1 MPWRVRIMSWD
12 ISIINVVRVKPVITP
27 IIDVGI
33 NIIHNIIKCT
43 LITNYMIMIQR
54 LPCKCNSPF
63 VCLAFHCAFDL
74 TDHYGKTT
82 VMMEIL

>member
-1 MPWRVRIMSWD
+1 MSWD
-12 ISIINVVRVKPVITP
+12 IRIINVVRVKPVITP
-27 IIDVGI
+27 IIDVGINIIDVGI

-43 LITNYMIMIQR
+43 LITNYMIMIPR
-54 LPCKCNSPF
+54 LPGKCNSPL

-82 VMMEIL
+82 VVMEIL

>member
-1 MPWRVRIMSWD
+1 MSWD

-43 LITNYMIMIQR
+43 LITN
-54 LPCKCNSPF
+54 
-63 VCLAFHCAFDL
+63 
-74 TDHYGKTT
+74 
-82 VMMEIL
+82 